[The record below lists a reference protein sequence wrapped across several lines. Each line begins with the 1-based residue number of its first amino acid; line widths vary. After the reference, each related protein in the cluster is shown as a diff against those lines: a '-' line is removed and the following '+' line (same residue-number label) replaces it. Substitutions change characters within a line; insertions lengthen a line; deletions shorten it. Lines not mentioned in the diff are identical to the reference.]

1 VSEPSVLPGCEPFAF
16 EGGTVGILMIHG
28 FTGSPASMLPMGEWF
43 AEQDLS
49 VVGVRLPGH
58 GTSVED
64 LRRREWTEWFEEVI
78 AATSAMRGRCR
89 TVVVL
94 AQSMGAALAVHLAAT
109 RPSDVDGLVLCSPYV
124 FDLRLLAIPV
134 GRIFVRQVR
143 GVGNDIARPGQD
155 EKAYEVMPV
164 EGISTMFRLL
174 QFARAELP
182 RVRTPA
188 LVFQPGQDH
197 TVPRSNPRKVFE
209 ALGSE
214 RKELIACTRSFHVIT
229 LDHDADMVRERV
241 RAFALDLDSRAHG

>member
-1 VSEPSVLPGCEPFAF
+1 MV
-16 EGGTVGILMIHG
+16 HG
-28 FTGSPASMLPMGEWF
+28 FTGSPASMRPMGEWF
-43 AEQDLS
+43 AEQGLS
-49 VVGVRLPGH
+49 VAGVRLPGH
-58 GTSVED
+58 GTDVHD
-64 LRRREWTEWFEEVI
+64 LRRRAWTEWFDEV
-78 AATSAMRGRCR
+78 ADATAAMRGRCR

-94 AQSMGAALAVHLAAT
+94 AQSMGAALGVHLAAT

-124 FDLRLLAIPV
+124 FDVRLLALPI
-134 GRIFVRQVR
+134 GRIFLKQVR

-197 TVPRSNPRKVFE
+197 TVPRSNPRKVYE

-214 RKELIACTRSFHVIT
+214 RKELIACPRSFHVIT

-241 RAFALDLDSRAHG
+241 RAFALDLDSAAQG

>member
-1 VSEPSVLPGCEPFAF
+1 
-16 EGGTVGILMIHG
+16 MR
-28 FTGSPASMLPMGEWF
+28 PMGEWF
-43 AEQDLS
+43 AEQGLS
-49 VVGVRLPGH
+49 VAGVRLPGH
-58 GTSVED
+58 GTDVRD
-64 LRRREWTEWFEEVI
+64 LRRRAWTEWFDQVVE
-78 AATSAMRGRCR
+78 ATAAMRGRCR
-89 TVVVL
+89 TVVIL

-109 RPSDVDGLVLCSPYV
+109 QPGDVDGLVLCSPYV
-124 FDLRLLAIPV
+124 FDVRLLAIPI
-134 GRIFVRQVR
+134 GRIFMKQVK

-188 LVFQPGQDH
+188 LVFQPAQDH
-197 TVPRSNPRKVFE
+197 TVPHSNPRKVYE

-214 RKELIACTRSFHVIT
+214 RKELIACPRSFHVIT

-241 RAFALDLDSRAHG
+241 RDFALDLDSTAHG